1 MGFFAACLI
10 LYVLGGSRVM
20 GDIPVWQAVLPVVVL
35 CTASAFRSTLPT
47 AAVSVGTVT
56 VLVEMTSSGGLGPVL
71 VYTDL
76 LYAAA
81 LYGAPWLCRVLQFGT
96 VAVTVATTITLIAL
110 SDRSEGVTTGVIVAM
125 LLISPVWTGILIRNH
140 KERAD
145 AERERAAQI
154 NRLAELDRKT
164 VLQTERT
171 RMARELH
178 DLVANHLSAIAIHS
192 SAVLSLT
199 EARRAENGEA
209 GTAGAAAAAGSV
221 GAAGAAGPTG
231 TAGPTATTTARPADT
246 AEDDPVLRALAVIR
260 ENSVQGLAEMRRMV
274 VLLRSDRG
282 VDDDWDRPQL
292 NALGALVEQARP
304 AADAAALTLHTEFPE
319 TFPEVSSVIEVTA
332 YRIVQEALT
341 NVLKHASSGRVR
353 IRCEAGAEQLTI
365 SVDSPLAQPD
375 AQPDGRTRQRPVAQL
390 TTGAGAG
397 LTGMSERAALVGGIF
412 DAGPDRTAPGR
423 WRVRAVLPLTQN
435 T

>member
-1 MGFFAACLI
+1 M
-10 LYVLGGSRVM
+10 GGSQVM
-20 GDIPVWQAVLPVVVL
+20 GGDIPVWQAVLPVLVL
-35 CTASAFRSTLPT
+35 CTATALRSVLPPFAVAVGTL
-47 AAVSVGTVT
+47 TVT
-56 VLVEMTSSGGLGPVL
+56 VETTSSGGLGPVL
-71 VYTDL
+71 IYTDL

-81 LYGAPWLCRVLQFGT
+81 LYGAPWLCRLLQVGT
-96 VAVTVATTITLIAL
+96 VTATLATTVVLVLTG
-110 SDRSEGVTTGVIVAM
+110 DRSEGVTTGVIIAL
-125 LLISPVWTGILIRNH
+125 LLISPVWTGVLIRNH

-145 AERERAAQI
+145 TERQRAAQI

-199 EARRAENGEA
+199 E
-209 GTAGAAAAAGSV
+209 SK
-221 GAAGAAGPTG
+221 
-231 TAGPTATTTARPADT
+231 T
-246 AEDDPVLRALAVIR
+246 AEEGGVEEDPVLRALAVIR

-319 TFPEVSSVIEVTA
+319 SFPEVSSVIEVTA

-365 SVDSPLAQPD
+365 SVDSPLTR
-375 AQPDGRTRQRPVAQL
+375 PDGRARQRPVEHL

-397 LTGMSERAALVGGIF
+397 LAGMSERAALVGGIF

-435 T
+435 S

>member
-1 MGFFAACLI
+1 MWLRPFPSTHARRHPLPLRDLRLAVGFFAGCLI
-10 LYVLGGSRVM
+10 LYVVGGPRVM
-20 GDIPVWQAVLPVVVL
+20 GGDIPAWQAVLPVLVL
-35 CTASAFRSTLPT
+35 CTATVFRSALPLAALAVGTL
-47 AAVSVGTVT
+47 TVT
-56 VLVEMTSSGGLGPVL
+56 VELIAGGGMGPVL

-81 LYGAPWLCRVLQFGT
+81 LYGAPWLCRVLQIGT
-96 VAVTVATTITLIAL
+96 VAATLAATVALVLIG
-110 SDRSEGVTTGVIVAM
+110 DRSEGVTTGIIIAV
-125 LLISPVWTGILIRNH
+125 LLISPVWTAVVIRNH

-154 NRLAELDRKT
+154 DRLAELDRKT

-199 EARRAENGEA
+199 EAQREKD
-209 GTAGAAAAAGSV
+209 GTA
-221 GAAGAAGPTG
+221 
-231 TAGPTATTTARPADT
+231 
-246 AEDDPVLRALAVIR
+246 EEDPVLRALSVIR

-274 VLLRSDRG
+274 VLLRSERG
-282 VDDDWDRPQL
+282 VSDDWDRPQL
-292 NALGALVEQARP
+292 NALGALVDQARP
-304 AADAAALTLHTEFPE
+304 AADAAGLTLYTELPE
-319 TFPEVSSVIEVTA
+319 KFPEVSSVIEVTA

-341 NVLKHASSGRVR
+341 NVLKHAAAGRVR
-353 IRCEAGAEQLTI
+353 IHCEAGAEQLTL
-365 SVDSPLAQPD
+365 SVDSPLAR
-375 AQPDGRTRQRPVAQL
+375 PDGRPRQRPMEQL
-390 TTGAGAG
+390 TAGAGAG
-397 LTGMSERAALVGGIF
+397 LTGMSERAALVGGSF

-435 T
+435 P

>member
-1 MGFFAACLI
+1 M
-10 LYVLGGSRVM
+10 GGSQVM
-20 GDIPVWQAVLPVVVL
+20 GGDIPAWQAVLPVAVL
-35 CTASAFRSTLPT
+35 CTATALRSVAPPVAVAVGTL
-47 AAVSVGTVT
+47 TVT
-56 VLVEMTSSGGLGPVL
+56 VETTSSGGLGPVL
-71 VYTDL
+71 IYTDL

-81 LYGAPWLCRVLQFGT
+81 LYGAPWLCRLLQVGT
-96 VAVTVATTITLIAL
+96 VTATLATTVVLVLTG
-110 SDRSEGVTTGVIVAM
+110 DRSEGVTTGVIVAL
-125 LLISPVWTGILIRNH
+125 LLISPVWTGVLIRNH

-145 AERERAAQI
+145 SERQRAAQI

-199 EARRAENGEA
+199 ESKVSGE
-209 GTAGAAAAAGSV
+209 GA
-221 GAAGAAGPTG
+221 
-231 TAGPTATTTARPADT
+231 

-319 TFPEVSSVIEVTA
+319 RFPEVSSVIEVTA

-365 SVDSPLAQPD
+365 SVDSPLTL
-375 AQPDGRTRQRPVAQL
+375 PDGRVRQRPVEQL

-435 T
+435 S

>member
-1 MGFFAACLI
+1 MG
-10 LYVLGGSRVM
+10 
-20 GDIPVWQAVLPVVVL
+20 GDIPAWQAVLPVLVL
-35 CTASAFRSTLPT
+35 CAATALRSTLPPV
-47 AAVSVGTVT
+47 AVAVGTLTVT
-56 VLVEMTSSGGLGPVL
+56 VETTSSGGLGPLL

-81 LYGAPWLCRVLQFGT
+81 LYGAPWLCRVLQVGT
-96 VAVTVATTITLIAL
+96 IAATLATTVFLVLTG
-110 SDRSEGVTTGVIVAM
+110 DRSEGVTTGVIVAL
-125 LLISPVWTGILIRNH
+125 LLISPVWTGVLIRNH

-145 AERERAAQI
+145 AERQRAAQI

-199 EARRAENGEA
+199 EAKGEKDRA
-209 GTAGAAAAAGSV
+209 
-221 GAAGAAGPTG
+221 
-231 TAGPTATTTARPADT
+231 
-246 AEDDPVLRALAVIR
+246 AEEDPVLRALAVIR

-292 NALGALVEQARP
+292 NALGALVDQARP

-319 TFPEVSSVIEVTA
+319 SFPEVSSVIEVTA

-341 NVLKHASSGRVR
+341 NVLKHASAGRVR

-365 SVDSPLAQPD
+365 SVDSPLTR
-375 AQPDGRTRQRPVAQL
+375 PDGRARQRPVEQL

-397 LTGMSERAALVGGIF
+397 LAGMSERAALVGGIF

-435 T
+435 S

>member
-1 MGFFAACLI
+1 MGFFAGCLI
-10 LYVLGGSRVM
+10 LYVVGGPRVM
-20 GDIPVWQAVLPVVVL
+20 GGDITAWQAVLPVLVL
-35 CTASAFRSTLPT
+35 CAATAFRSTLPPL
-47 AAVSVGTVT
+47 AVAVGTVT

-71 VYTDL
+71 IYTDL

-81 LYGAPWLCRVLQFGT
+81 LYGASWLCRLLQFGT
-96 VAVTVATTITLIAL
+96 VAVTLATTVALIAL
-110 SDRSEGVTTGVIVAM
+110 GNRSEGVTTGVIVAL
-125 LLISPVWTGILIRNH
+125 LLISPVWTGVLIRNH

-192 SAVLSLT
+192 SAVLSLS
-199 EARRAENGEA
+199 EAKREQEGGRDG
-209 GTAGAAAAAGSV
+209 GG
-221 GAAGAAGPTG
+221 
-231 TAGPTATTTARPADT
+231 
-246 AEDDPVLRALAVIR
+246 EDDPVLRALAVIR

-304 AADAAALTLHTEFPE
+304 AADAAALTLHTDFPE
-319 TFPEVSSVIEVTA
+319 SFPEVSSVIEVTA

-341 NVLKHASSGRVR
+341 NVLKHASAGRVR

-365 SVDSPLAQPD
+365 SVDSPLAR
-375 AQPDGRTRQRPVAQL
+375 PDGRARPRPVAQL

-397 LTGMSERAALVGGIF
+397 LAGMSERAALVGGIF

-435 T
+435 A

>member
-1 MGFFAACLI
+1 MGFFAGCLI
-10 LYVLGGSRVM
+10 LYVLGGPRVM
-20 GDIPVWQAVLPVVVL
+20 GSDIPAWQAVLPVLVL
-35 CTASAFRSTLPT
+35 CTATAFRSALPPL
-47 AAVSVGTVT
+47 AVAVGTVT
-56 VLVEMTSSGGLGPVL
+56 VTVEMTSSGGLGPVL
-71 VYTDL
+71 IYTDL

-81 LYGAPWLCRVLQFGT
+81 LYGAQWLCRVLQFGT
-96 VAVTVATTITLIAL
+96 VAVTIATTVTLVAI

-125 LLISPVWTGILIRNH
+125 LLISPVWTGLLIRNH

-199 EARRAENGEA
+199 EAKRAAETAAEA
-209 GTAGAAAAAGSV
+209 GGDAE
-221 GAAGAAGPTG
+221 G
-231 TAGPTATTTARPADT
+231 TSTVRVKAD
-246 AEDDPVLRALAVIR
+246 DDPILQALAVIR

-304 AADAAALTLHTEFPE
+304 AADAAALTLDTEFPDQ
-319 TFPEVSSVIEVTA
+319 FPEVSSVIEVTA

-341 NVLKHASSGRVR
+341 NVLKHASAGRVR
-353 IRCEAGAEQLTI
+353 IRCQAGAEQLTI
-365 SVDSPLAQPD
+365 TVDSPLARPD
-375 AQPDGRTRQRPVAQL
+375 PRTRQHPVERLAR
-390 TTGAGAG
+390 GAGAG
-397 LTGMSERAALVGGIF
+397 LTGMSERAALVGGVF

-435 T
+435 S

>member
-1 MGFFAACLI
+1 MG
-10 LYVLGGSRVM
+10 
-20 GDIPVWQAVLPVVVL
+20 GDIPAWQAVLPVLVL
-35 CTASAFRSTLPT
+35 CAATALRSTLPP
-47 AAVSVGTVT
+47 AAVAVGTLTVT
-56 VLVEMTSSGGLGPVL
+56 VETTSSGGLGPLL

-81 LYGAPWLCRVLQFGT
+81 LYGAPWLCRVLQVGT
-96 VAVTVATTITLIAL
+96 IAATLATTVLLVLTG
-110 SDRSEGVTTGVIVAM
+110 DRSEGVTTGVIVAL
-125 LLISPVWTGILIRNH
+125 LLISPVWTGVLIRNH

-145 AERERAAQI
+145 AERQRAAQI

-199 EARRAENGEA
+199 EAKG
-209 GTAGAAAAAGSV
+209 GKDGAA
-221 GAAGAAGPTG
+221 
-231 TAGPTATTTARPADT
+231 
-246 AEDDPVLRALAVIR
+246 EEDPVLRALAVIR

-292 NALGALVEQARP
+292 NALGALVDQARP

-319 TFPEVSSVIEVTA
+319 SFPEVSSVIEVTA

-341 NVLKHASSGRVR
+341 NVLKHASAGRVR

-365 SVDSPLAQPD
+365 SVDSPLTR
-375 AQPDGRTRQRPVAQL
+375 PDGRARQRPVEQL

-397 LTGMSERAALVGGIF
+397 LAGMSERAALVGGIF

-435 T
+435 S

>member
-1 MGFFAACLI
+1 MAVGFFAGCLI
-10 LYVLGGSRVM
+10 LYVLGGPRVM
-20 GDIPVWQAVLPVVVL
+20 ASDIPAWQAVLPVLVL
-35 CTASAFRSTLPT
+35 CTATAFRSALPPV
-47 AAVSVGTVT
+47 AVAVGTVT
-56 VLVEMTSSGGLGPVL
+56 VTVEMTSSGGLVPVL
-71 VYTDL
+71 IYTDL

-81 LYGAPWLCRVLQFGT
+81 LYGATWLCRVLQFGT
-96 VAVTVATTITLIAL
+96 VAVTIATTVTLVAI

-125 LLISPVWTGILIRNH
+125 LLISPVWTGLLIRNH

-199 EARRAENGEA
+199 EAKRAAESDGDLEGEA
-209 GTAGAAAAAGSV
+209 GSKAAAA
-221 GAAGAAGPTG
+221 
-231 TAGPTATTTARPADT
+231 D
-246 AEDDPVLRALAVIR
+246 DDPILQALAVIR

-304 AADAAALTLHTEFPE
+304 AADAAALTLHTDFPE
-319 TFPEVSSVIEVTA
+319 NFPEVSSVIEVTA

-341 NVLKHASSGRVR
+341 NVLKHASAGRVR
-353 IRCEAGAEQLTI
+353 IRCQAGVEQLTI
-365 SVDSPLAQPD
+365 TVDSPLARPD
-375 AQPDGRTRQRPVAQL
+375 PRTRQHPVERLAS
-390 TTGAGAG
+390 GAGAG
-397 LTGMSERAALVGGIF
+397 LTGMSERAALVGGLF

-435 T
+435 S

>member
-1 MGFFAACLI
+1 MGFFAGCLI
-10 LYVLGGSRVM
+10 LYVVGGPRVM
-20 GDIPVWQAVLPVVVL
+20 GGDIAVWQAVLPVLVL
-35 CTASAFRSTLPT
+35 CAATAYRSALPPL
-47 AAVSVGTVT
+47 AVAVGTVT

-71 VYTDL
+71 IYTDL

-81 LYGAPWLCRVLQFGT
+81 LYGATWLCRLLQFGT
-96 VAVTVATTITLIAL
+96 VAVTLATTVALIVI
-110 SDRSEGVTTGVIVAM
+110 SDRSEGVTTGVIVAL
-125 LLISPVWTGILIRNH
+125 LLISPVWTGVLIRNH

-145 AERERAAQI
+145 TERERAAQI

-192 SAVLSLT
+192 SAVLSLS
-199 EARRAENGEA
+199 EAKREREGGRDDDGE
-209 GTAGAAAAAGSV
+209 
-221 GAAGAAGPTG
+221 
-231 TAGPTATTTARPADT
+231 
-246 AEDDPVLRALAVIR
+246 EDPVLRALAVIR

-304 AADAAALTLHTEFPE
+304 AADAAALTLYTDFPE
-319 TFPEVSSVIEVTA
+319 SFPEVSSVIEVTA

-341 NVLKHASSGRVR
+341 NVLKHASAGRVR

-365 SVDSPLAQPD
+365 SVDSPLARS
-375 AQPDGRTRQRPVAQL
+375 DGRTRQRPVAQL

-397 LTGMSERAALVGGIF
+397 LAGMSERAALVGGIF

-435 T
+435 A

>member
-81 LYGAPWLCRVLQFGT
+81 LYGPLWLCRVLQFGT

-199 EARRAENGEA
+199 EARRAENGETGA
-209 GTAGAAAAAGSV
+209 AGAAGSAGAA
-221 GAAGAAGPTG
+221 GAAGAAGPTA
-231 TAGPTATTTARPADT
+231 TATAAPTAP

-365 SVDSPLAQPD
+365 SVDSPLAP
-375 AQPDGRTRQRPVAQL
+375 PETPSDGRTRQRPVAPL
-390 TTGAGAG
+390 TNGAGAG

>member
-1 MGFFAACLI
+1 MPLRDLRLAVGFFAGCLI
-10 LYVLGGSRVM
+10 LYVVGGPRVM
-20 GDIPVWQAVLPVVVL
+20 GGDIAVWQAVLPVLVL
-35 CTASAFRSTLPT
+35 CAATAYRSALPPL
-47 AAVSVGTVT
+47 AVAVGTVT

-71 VYTDL
+71 IYTDL

-81 LYGAPWLCRVLQFGT
+81 LYGATWLCRLLQFGT
-96 VAVTVATTITLIAL
+96 VAVTLATTVALIVI
-110 SDRSEGVTTGVIVAM
+110 SDRSEGVTTGVIVAL
-125 LLISPVWTGILIRNH
+125 LLISPVWTGVLIRNH

-145 AERERAAQI
+145 TERERAAQI

-192 SAVLSLT
+192 SAVLSLS
-199 EARRAENGEA
+199 EAKREREGGRDDDGE
-209 GTAGAAAAAGSV
+209 
-221 GAAGAAGPTG
+221 
-231 TAGPTATTTARPADT
+231 
-246 AEDDPVLRALAVIR
+246 EDPVLRALAVIR

-304 AADAAALTLHTEFPE
+304 AADAAALTLYTDFPE
-319 TFPEVSSVIEVTA
+319 SFPEVSSVIEVTA

-341 NVLKHASSGRVR
+341 NVLKHASAGRVR

-365 SVDSPLAQPD
+365 SVDSPLARS
-375 AQPDGRTRQRPVAQL
+375 DGRTRQRPVAQL

-397 LTGMSERAALVGGIF
+397 LAGMSERAALVGGIF

-435 T
+435 A

>member
-1 MGFFAACLI
+1 M
-10 LYVLGGSRVM
+10 GGSQVM
-20 GDIPVWQAVLPVVVL
+20 GGDIPAWQAVLPVLVL
-35 CTASAFRSTLPT
+35 CTATALRSVAPPVAVAVGTL
-47 AAVSVGTVT
+47 TVT
-56 VLVEMTSSGGLGPVL
+56 VETTSSGGLGPVL
-71 VYTDL
+71 IYTDL

-81 LYGAPWLCRVLQFGT
+81 LYGAPWLCRLLQVGT
-96 VAVTVATTITLIAL
+96 VTATLATTVVLVLTG
-110 SDRSEGVTTGVIVAM
+110 DRSEGVTTGVIVAL
-125 LLISPVWTGILIRNH
+125 LLISPVWTGVLIRNH

-145 AERERAAQI
+145 SERQRAAQI

-199 EARRAENGEA
+199 DAKVSGE
-209 GTAGAAAAAGSV
+209 GA
-221 GAAGAAGPTG
+221 
-231 TAGPTATTTARPADT
+231 

-319 TFPEVSSVIEVTA
+319 RFPEVSSVIEVTA

-365 SVDSPLAQPD
+365 SVDSPLTL
-375 AQPDGRTRQRPVAQL
+375 PDGRVRQRPVEKL

-435 T
+435 S

>member
-1 MGFFAACLI
+1 MGFFAGCLI
-10 LYVLGGSRVM
+10 LYVVGGPRVM
-20 GDIPVWQAVLPVVVL
+20 GGDIPAWQAVLPVLVL
-35 CTASAFRSTLPT
+35 CAATALRSTLPPV
-47 AAVSVGTVT
+47 AVAVGTLTVT
-56 VLVEMTSSGGLGPVL
+56 VETTSSGGLGPLL

-81 LYGAPWLCRVLQFGT
+81 LYGAPWLCRVLQVGT
-96 VAVTVATTITLIAL
+96 IAATLATTVFLVLTG
-110 SDRSEGVTTGVIVAM
+110 DRSEGVTTGVIVAL
-125 LLISPVWTGILIRNH
+125 LLISPVWTGVLIRNH

-145 AERERAAQI
+145 TERQRAAQI

-199 EARRAENGEA
+199 EAKGERD
-209 GTAGAAAAAGSV
+209 GAA
-221 GAAGAAGPTG
+221 
-231 TAGPTATTTARPADT
+231 
-246 AEDDPVLRALAVIR
+246 EEDPVLRALAVIR

-292 NALGALVEQARP
+292 NALGALVDQARP

-319 TFPEVSSVIEVTA
+319 SFPEVSSVIEVTA

-341 NVLKHASSGRVR
+341 NVLKHASAGRVR

-365 SVDSPLAQPD
+365 SVDSPLTR
-375 AQPDGRTRQRPVAQL
+375 PDGRARQRPVEQL

-397 LTGMSERAALVGGIF
+397 LAGMSERAALVGGIF

-435 T
+435 S

>member
-1 MGFFAACLI
+1 MGFFAGCLI
-10 LYVLGGSRVM
+10 LYVVGGSQVM
-20 GDIPVWQAVLPVVVL
+20 GGDIPVWQAVLPVLVL
-35 CTASAFRSTLPT
+35 CTATALRSVLPPFAVAVGTL
-47 AAVSVGTVT
+47 TVT
-56 VLVEMTSSGGLGPVL
+56 VETTSSGGLGPVL
-71 VYTDL
+71 IYTDL

-81 LYGAPWLCRVLQFGT
+81 LYGAPWLCRLLQVGT
-96 VAVTVATTITLIAL
+96 VTATLATTVVLVLTG
-110 SDRSEGVTTGVIVAM
+110 DRSEGVTTGVIIAL
-125 LLISPVWTGILIRNH
+125 LLISPVWTGVLIRNH

-145 AERERAAQI
+145 TERQRAAQI

-199 EARRAENGEA
+199 E
-209 GTAGAAAAAGSV
+209 SK
-221 GAAGAAGPTG
+221 
-231 TAGPTATTTARPADT
+231 T
-246 AEDDPVLRALAVIR
+246 AEEGGVEEDPVLRALAVIR

-319 TFPEVSSVIEVTA
+319 SFPEVSSVIEVTA

-365 SVDSPLAQPD
+365 SVDSPLTR
-375 AQPDGRTRQRPVAQL
+375 PDGRARQRPVEHL

-397 LTGMSERAALVGGIF
+397 LAGMSERAALVGGIF

-435 T
+435 S

>member
-1 MGFFAACLI
+1 MG
-10 LYVLGGSRVM
+10 GPQVM
-20 GDIPVWQAVLPVVVL
+20 GGDIPVWQAVLPVLVL
-35 CTASAFRSTLPT
+35 CAATALRSALPPVAVAVGTL
-47 AAVSVGTVT
+47 TVT
-56 VLVEMTSSGGLGPVL
+56 VETTSSGGLGPVL
-71 VYTDL
+71 IYTDL

-81 LYGAPWLCRVLQFGT
+81 LYGAPWLCRLLQFGT
-96 VAVTVATTITLIAL
+96 VAATLATTVALVLTG
-110 SDRSEGVTTGVIVAM
+110 DRSEGVTTGVIVAL
-125 LLISPVWTGILIRNH
+125 LLISPVWTGVLIRNH

-145 AERERAAQI
+145 AERHRAAQI

-199 EARRAENGEA
+199 ETKEEKNGVAEE
-209 GTAGAAAAAGSV
+209 
-221 GAAGAAGPTG
+221 
-231 TAGPTATTTARPADT
+231 
-246 AEDDPVLRALAVIR
+246 DPVLRALAVIR

-319 TFPEVSSVIEVTA
+319 SFPDVSSVIEVTA

-341 NVLKHASSGRVR
+341 NVLKHASAGRVR

-365 SVDSPLAQPD
+365 SVDSPLTR
-375 AQPDGRTRQRPVAQL
+375 PDGRARQRPVEQL

-397 LTGMSERAALVGGIF
+397 LAGMSERAALVGGIF

-435 T
+435 S

>member
-1 MGFFAACLI
+1 MG
-10 LYVLGGSRVM
+10 GPQVM
-20 GDIPVWQAVLPVVVL
+20 GGDIPVWQAVLPVLVL
-35 CTASAFRSTLPT
+35 CAATALRSALPPVAVAVGTL
-47 AAVSVGTVT
+47 TVT
-56 VLVEMTSSGGLGPVL
+56 VETTSSGGLGPVL
-71 VYTDL
+71 IYTDL

-81 LYGAPWLCRVLQFGT
+81 LYGAPWLCRLLQFGT
-96 VAVTVATTITLIAL
+96 VAATLATTVALVLTG
-110 SDRSEGVTTGVIVAM
+110 DRSEGVTTGVIVAL
-125 LLISPVWTGILIRNH
+125 LLISPVWTGVLIRNH

-145 AERERAAQI
+145 AERQRAAQI

-199 EARRAENGEA
+199 ETKEEKNGVAEE
-209 GTAGAAAAAGSV
+209 
-221 GAAGAAGPTG
+221 
-231 TAGPTATTTARPADT
+231 
-246 AEDDPVLRALAVIR
+246 DPVLRALAVIR

-292 NALGALVEQARP
+292 NALEALVEQARP

-319 TFPEVSSVIEVTA
+319 SFPDVSSVIEVTA

-341 NVLKHASSGRVR
+341 NVLKHASAGRVR

-365 SVDSPLAQPD
+365 SVDSPLIR
-375 AQPDGRTRQRPVAQL
+375 PDGRARQRPVEHL

-397 LTGMSERAALVGGIF
+397 LAGMSERAALVGGIF

-435 T
+435 S

>member
-1 MGFFAACLI
+1 MGFFAGCLI
-10 LYVLGGSRVM
+10 LYVVGGPRVM
-20 GDIPVWQAVLPVVVL
+20 GGDITAWQAVLPVLVL
-35 CTASAFRSTLPT
+35 CAATAFRSTLPPL
-47 AAVSVGTVT
+47 AVAVGTVT

-71 VYTDL
+71 IYTDL

-81 LYGAPWLCRVLQFGT
+81 LYGASWLCRLLQFGT
-96 VAVTVATTITLIAL
+96 VAVTLATTIALIAL
-110 SDRSEGVTTGVIVAM
+110 GNRSEGVTTGVIVAL
-125 LLISPVWTGILIRNH
+125 LLISPVWTGVLIRNH

-192 SAVLSLT
+192 SAVLSLS
-199 EARRAENGEA
+199 EAKREQEGGRDDG
-209 GTAGAAAAAGSV
+209 G
-221 GAAGAAGPTG
+221 
-231 TAGPTATTTARPADT
+231 
-246 AEDDPVLRALAVIR
+246 EDDPVLRALAVIR

-304 AADAAALTLHTEFPE
+304 AADAAALTLHTDFPE
-319 TFPEVSSVIEVTA
+319 SFPEVSSVIEVTA

-341 NVLKHASSGRVR
+341 NVLKHASAGRVR

-365 SVDSPLAQPD
+365 SVDSPLAR
-375 AQPDGRTRQRPVAQL
+375 PDGRARQRPVAQL

-397 LTGMSERAALVGGIF
+397 LAGMSERAALVGGIF

-423 WRVRAVLPLTQN
+423 WRVRAVLPLTQHA
-435 T
+435 

>member
-1 MGFFAACLI
+1 M
-10 LYVLGGSRVM
+10 GGSQVM
-20 GDIPVWQAVLPVVVL
+20 GGDIPAWQAVLPVLVL
-35 CTASAFRSTLPT
+35 CTATALRSVAPPVAVAVGTL
-47 AAVSVGTVT
+47 TVT
-56 VLVEMTSSGGLGPVL
+56 VETTSSGGLGPVL
-71 VYTDL
+71 IYTDL

-81 LYGAPWLCRVLQFGT
+81 LYGAPWLCRLLQVGT
-96 VAVTVATTITLIAL
+96 VTATLATTVVLVLTG
-110 SDRSEGVTTGVIVAM
+110 DRSEGVTTGVIVAL
-125 LLISPVWTGILIRNH
+125 LLISPVWTGVLIRNH

-145 AERERAAQI
+145 SERQRAAQI

-199 EARRAENGEA
+199 ESKVSGE
-209 GTAGAAAAAGSV
+209 GA
-221 GAAGAAGPTG
+221 
-231 TAGPTATTTARPADT
+231 

-319 TFPEVSSVIEVTA
+319 RFPEVSSVIEVTA

-365 SVDSPLAQPD
+365 SVDSPLTL
-375 AQPDGRTRQRPVAQL
+375 PDGRVRQRPVEKL

-435 T
+435 S

>member
-1 MGFFAACLI
+1 MG
-10 LYVLGGSRVM
+10 
-20 GDIPVWQAVLPVVVL
+20 GDIPAWQAVLPVLVL
-35 CTASAFRSTLPT
+35 CAATALRSARP
-47 AAVSVGTVT
+47 AVAVAVGTFTVT
-56 VLVEMTSSGGLGPVL
+56 VETTSSGGLGPVL
-71 VYTDL
+71 IYTDL

-81 LYGAPWLCRVLQFGT
+81 LYGAPRLCRLLQAGSVTATLVTTVVLVLTG
-96 VAVTVATTITLIAL
+96 
-110 SDRSEGVTTGVIVAM
+110 DRSEGVTTGVIVAL
-125 LLISPVWTGILIRNH
+125 LLISPVWTGVLIRNH

-145 AERERAAQI
+145 TERQRAAQI

-192 SAVLSLT
+192 SAVLSL
-199 EARRAENGEA
+199 A
-209 GTAGAAAAAGSV
+209 GTKGEKDGA
-221 GAAGAAGPTG
+221 
-231 TAGPTATTTARPADT
+231 D
-246 AEDDPVLRALAVIR
+246 EEDPVLRALAVIR

-292 NALGALVEQARP
+292 NALGSLVEQARP

-319 TFPEVSSVIEVTA
+319 HFPEVSSVIEVTA

-341 NVLKHASSGRVR
+341 NVLKHASAGRVH
-353 IRCEAGAEQLTI
+353 IRCETGAGQLTL
-365 SVDSPLAQPD
+365 SVDSPLTR
-375 AQPDGRTRQRPVAQL
+375 PDGRARQRPVAQL

-397 LTGMSERAALVGGIF
+397 LAGMSERAALVGGIF

-435 T
+435 S

>member
-1 MGFFAACLI
+1 MG
-10 LYVLGGSRVM
+10 GPRVM
-20 GDIPVWQAVLPVVVL
+20 GGDIPAWQAVLPVLVL
-35 CTASAFRSTLPT
+35 CAATALRSTLPPV
-47 AAVSVGTVT
+47 AVAVGTLTVT
-56 VLVEMTSSGGLGPVL
+56 VETTSSGGLGPLL

-81 LYGAPWLCRVLQFGT
+81 LYGAPWLCRVLQVGT
-96 VAVTVATTITLIAL
+96 IAATLATTVFLVLTG
-110 SDRSEGVTTGVIVAM
+110 DRSEGVTTGVIVAL
-125 LLISPVWTGILIRNH
+125 LLISPVWTGVLIRNH

-145 AERERAAQI
+145 TERQRAAQI

-199 EARRAENGEA
+199 EAKGEKD
-209 GTAGAAAAAGSV
+209 GAA
-221 GAAGAAGPTG
+221 
-231 TAGPTATTTARPADT
+231 
-246 AEDDPVLRALAVIR
+246 EEDPVLRALAVIR

-292 NALGALVEQARP
+292 NALGALVDQARP

-319 TFPEVSSVIEVTA
+319 SFPEVSSVIEVTA

-341 NVLKHASSGRVR
+341 NVLKHATAGRVR

-365 SVDSPLAQPD
+365 SVDSPLTR
-375 AQPDGRTRQRPVAQL
+375 PDGRARQRPVEQL

-397 LTGMSERAALVGGIF
+397 LAGMSERAALVGGIF

-435 T
+435 S

>member
-1 MGFFAACLI
+1 MA
-10 LYVLGGSRVM
+10 S
-20 GDIPVWQAVLPVVVL
+20 DIPAWQAVLPVLVL
-35 CTASAFRSTLPT
+35 CTATAFRSALPPV
-47 AAVSVGTVT
+47 AVAVGTVT
-56 VLVEMTSSGGLGPVL
+56 VTVEMTSSGGLVPVL
-71 VYTDL
+71 IYTDL

-81 LYGAPWLCRVLQFGT
+81 LYGATWLCRVLQFGT
-96 VAVTVATTITLIAL
+96 VAVTIATTVTLVAI

-125 LLISPVWTGILIRNH
+125 LLISPVWTGLLIRNH

-199 EARRAENGEA
+199 EAKRTADSDGDLEGEA
-209 GTAGAAAAAGSV
+209 GAKAAAAA
-221 GAAGAAGPTG
+221 
-231 TAGPTATTTARPADT
+231 
-246 AEDDPVLRALAVIR
+246 DDPILQALAVIR

-304 AADAAALTLHTEFPE
+304 AADAAALTLHTDFPE
-319 TFPEVSSVIEVTA
+319 NFPEVSSVIEVTA

-341 NVLKHASSGRVR
+341 NVLKHASAGRVR
-353 IRCEAGAEQLTI
+353 IRCQAGAEQLTI
-365 SVDSPLAQPD
+365 TVDSPLARPD
-375 AQPDGRTRQRPVAQL
+375 PRTRQHPVERLAS
-390 TTGAGAG
+390 GAGAG
-397 LTGMSERAALVGGIF
+397 LTGMSERAALVGGLF

-435 T
+435 S